1 MSTFFPDWSTG
12 LALPCAGLTAWR
24 ALLGDG
30 ELGKGAT
37 VLVQGTGGVSIFA
50 LQFAKALGATVTAT
64 SSSNEKLARL
74 KGLGADH
81 LINYK
86 ENPKW
91 GVTALGL
98 TQGLGVDHVIEVG
111 GAGTLGQSMI
121 ASRNGG
127 HIALIGVL
135 AGYVG
140 PVNTALL
147 MSKQLRVQG
156 LTVGSR
162 QHQLDMINFIDRYPI
177 QPIIDQHFKLQD
189 LAAAFRYQ
197 ASGSHFGK
205 IVIDIA

>member
-1 MSTFFPDWSTG
+1 M
-12 LALPCAGLTAWR
+12 
-24 ALLGDG
+24 
-30 ELGKGAT
+30 
-37 VLVQGTGGVSIFA
+37 
-50 LQFAKALGATVTAT
+50 
-64 SSSNEKLARL
+64 
-74 KGLGADH
+74 
-81 LINYK
+81 
-86 ENPKW
+86 
-91 GVTALGL
+91 
-98 TQGLGVDHVIEVG
+98 IEVG

-162 QHQLDMINFIDRYPI
+162 QHQLDMIDFIDRYQI
-177 QPIIDQHFKLQD
+177 EPIIDQHFKLKD

-205 IVIDIA
+205 IVIEIA